1 MTDYLV
7 VIILGLIAAGA
18 VAFPF
23 LTGATRY
30 ENTERMEAD
39 IRRYRDAVAAGTVCS
54 RCREANPP
62 ASRFCAECGKPL
74 APDAEDA

>member
-30 ENTERMEAD
+30 DDSQRMETD

-62 ASRFCAECGKPL
+62 GSRFCAECGKAL
-74 APDAEDA
+74 AHEA

>member
-1 MTDYLV
+1 MTEYLV

-30 ENTERMEAD
+30 TDAERMEAD
-39 IRRYRDAVAAGTVCS
+39 IQRYRDAVAAGTVCS
-54 RCREANPP
+54 SCRAANP
-62 ASRFCAECGKPL
+62 AGSRYCAECGKAL
-74 APDAEDA
+74 AL